1 MQKGLTKKLDYEKA
15 KLKSKAAQPDYRDRF
30 AQEGERFDRGGSPQK
45 HLTLADSV
53 RGDFSKIRRDD
64 KMKAIEF
71 YTRQLRSLRI
81 KVGAWIFKFKFT
93 PDQFAKENGISVQEA
108 QKVLP
113 GVRGEAEDKL
123 TMTLGRAR
131 KAVLEV
137 HEATPG
143 QTDKTRRPWRLRF
156 RTFLPTL
163 ESIQWSKIYKR
174 VELCPVDEEIDG

>member
-93 PDQFAKENGISVQEA
+93 SEQFAKENCISIQES
-108 QKVLP
+108 QRRLP
-113 GVRGEAEDKL
+113 AVRAVAEEKWR
-123 TMTLGRAR
+123 MTLGRVRSAR
-131 KAVLEV
+131 LE
-137 HEATPG
+137 G
-143 QTDKTRRPWRLRF
+143 RRLQF
-156 RTFLPTL
+156 RTFLPTV
-163 ESIQWSKIYKR
+163 EPIQWSKIYKR
-174 VELCPVDEEIDG
+174 VELCPMEQESDG